1 MEVNMKNALLY
12 ALNEVDDV
20 YVLQTIPQKINQ
32 NKVNLV
38 KRYRYI
44 ATAVAAML
52 FVCTLINVVNPV
64 FARTLPLVGGAFAF
78 VQDNLDFAGLYTNY
92 ANQIG
97 EKASSNGI
105 DVCISEVYCD
115 GINLFVS
122 YEIKSEKPF
131 SEYTNAKILQTQ
143 LDYSAK
149 AQLQSH
155 PDLQLDD
162 FGVSGLEGNFIDD
175 YTFAGVETYSLNG
188 KSFPESDTFNISIRS
203 LEVIQE
209 NGIGIEI
216 KGRWKFSIPINVNTK
231 DIKTVQVKEISEGH
245 SIDKVIV
252 SPIMLTV
259 YTSYPDIYR
268 GTVNYEVVAFSD
280 ISEDDVTIQGQYG
293 ATSGVTR
300 IPRNRVGNVLD
311 IYVLDSSVLKK
322 TGIKKYTRENIEPYA
337 IVHKQIELQ

>member
-1 MEVNMKNALLY
+1 MQEKKIIHLFEERSELAIEETRKQYGGLIRSLLY
-12 ALNEVDDV
+12 RMLGNMEDTEECENDTYLGLWNSIPPTKPKNLKAYLLKIARNRAL
-20 YVLQTIPQKINQ
+20 
-32 NKVNLV
+32 
-38 KRYRYI
+38 KR
-44 ATAVAAML
+44 V
-52 FVCTLINVVNPV
+52 
-64 FARTLPLVGGAFAF
+64 
-78 VQDNLDFAGLYTNY
+78 
-92 ANQIG
+92 
-97 EKASSNGI
+97 
-105 DVCISEVYCD
+105 
-115 GINLFVS
+115 
-122 YEIKSEKPF
+122 
-131 SEYTNAKILQTQ
+131 EYL
-143 LDYSAK
+143 
-149 AQLQSH
+149 
-155 PDLQLDD
+155 
-162 FGVSGLEGNFIDD
+162 
-175 YTFAGVETYSLNG
+175 G